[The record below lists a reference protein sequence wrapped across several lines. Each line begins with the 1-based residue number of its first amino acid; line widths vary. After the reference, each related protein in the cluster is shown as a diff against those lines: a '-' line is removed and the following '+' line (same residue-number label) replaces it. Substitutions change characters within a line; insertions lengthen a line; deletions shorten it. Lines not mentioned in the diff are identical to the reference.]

1 MSESPAVVQAAD
13 PAHPFRVFHPDVQAF
28 PLLVASPHSG
38 RDYPADFV
46 AASRLGFSAL
56 RRSED
61 SFVDELFAGAPGLG
75 IPLLQADFPRAYCDV
90 NREPWELDPVMFS
103 DALPSWCNTSSAR
116 VSAGFGTIARLVA
129 SGEPIY
135 DGKLN
140 FAEAEQRVRL
150 CWKPYHAALAALI
163 EATIARHGVCL
174 LIDAHSMPALSGPA
188 LSGPALPGPAFS
200 EPASSGPA
208 LSASRLP
215 GPVSPAG
222 SGACVSAP
230 RQPGIRRQDPDFV
243 LGDAFGTS
251 CAPAVTRCTE
261 RFLRDRGFRVRRNDP
276 YAGGYVTRHYGRPT
290 HRVHVLQVEIGRS
303 LYMDEHRLE
312 RNARFG
318 DMQAAMSAMLE
329 MLAATLPTLLMD

>member
-1 MSESPAVVQAAD
+1 MSESPPTAPALAAR
-13 PAHPFRVFHPDVQAF
+13 PPFRIEAPDLQGV

-38 RDYPADFV
+38 RNYPVDFV
-46 AASRLGFSAL
+46 AASRLSFNAL

-61 SFVDELFAGAPGLG
+61 SFVDELFARAPLLG
-75 IPLLQADFPRAYCDV
+75 IPLLQADFPRAFCDV

-135 DGKLN
+135 GGKLD
-140 FAEAEQRVRL
+140 FAEAEQRIRL

-174 LIDAHSMPALSGPA
+174 LIDAHSMPAFAGVSFPGPA
-188 LSGPALPGPAFS
+188 LAGT
-200 EPASSGPA
+200 A
-208 LSASRLP
+208 LSGA
-215 GPVSPAG
+215 GPYGP
-222 SGACVSAP
+222 AP
-230 RQPGIRRQDPDFV
+230 RQPGLRRQDPDFV

-251 CAPAVTRCTE
+251 CAPAVTRATE
-261 RFLRDRGFRVRRNDP
+261 RFLRDRGYRVRRNDP

-303 LYMDEHRLE
+303 LYMDELNLE
-312 RNARFG
+312 RNAHFA
-318 DMQAAMSAMLE
+318 DMQATMSAMLE
-329 MLAATLPTLLMD
+329 MLAVALPTLLAA

>member
-1 MSESPAVVQAAD
+1 MSDSTTTARAVD
-13 PAHPFRVFHPDVQAF
+13 PRVPFRIDGADLQAY

-46 AASRLGFSAL
+46 AASRLSLNAL

-61 SFVDELFAGAPGLG
+61 SFVDELFAGAPALG
-75 IPLLQADFPRAYCDV
+75 IPLLQADFPRAFCDV
-90 NREPWELDPVMFS
+90 NREPWELDPAMFR

-135 DGKLN
+135 GNKLD
-140 FAEAEQRVRL
+140 FAEAEQRIRL

-163 EATIARHGVCL
+163 DATIAQHGVCL
-174 LIDAHSMPALSGPA
+174 LIDAHSMPTLTGPTLTGPIHSGPT
-188 LSGPALPGPAFS
+188 
-200 EPASSGPA
+200 
-208 LSASRLP
+208 
-215 GPVSPAG
+215 SPCAG
-222 SGACVSAP
+222 SGAAMAHPSGP
-230 RQPGIRRQDPDFV
+230 RRQEPDFV

-290 HRVHVLQVEIGRS
+290 HRVHVIQVEIGRG
-303 LYMDEHRLE
+303 LYMDEVGLLRSAHFVE
-312 RNARFG
+312 
-318 DMQAAMSAMLE
+318 MQTTMSAMLE
-329 MLAATLPTLLMD
+329 MLATDLPALLAG